1 MVPARLHIFWRLMVV
16 PLAREP
22 VRTALAIFSVALGV
36 AVVLAM
42 DLAGQAA
49 TGSFHSS
56 LETLSG
62 KQNFEITATGGVPE
76 AIVGKLVTQP
86 FDWRI
91 TPRMEDFAVL
101 PELKKTLP
109 LIGLDLVGEASELS
123 LDSTNKDVRRSSL
136 DILSSL
142 TERDSIWVG
151 ESLGKKRG
159 DSLQLLINDRPAT
172 YIVRGTYR
180 DGGGNESAIVMD
192 IAAAQFALGRP
203 GRVDRIYI
211 RIPETV
217 SAGSRD
223 SVNSLNEWQ
232 TRIEQ
237 LVPQGVQLRAAGAS
251 TDDNRKMLSAFRWN
265 LKLLSYIALI
275 VGAFLIY
282 NTISVSV
289 VRRRAE
295 IGIARALGASPLQVL
310 SAFLLEAALI
320 GVTGSVLGIPLG
332 RLLANWA
339 VKLMGTTVSAL
350 YVSSR
355 PGTITLEP
363 ASAILALWIGAA
375 VTLLSAWFPAR
386 EAASVAPIEAMA
398 RGRREFEVRTGKRSS
413 LGFAV
418 AAAALALVLSLL
430 SPVNGKPVF
439 GYGAALLA
447 VIAAALAIPSF
458 VEFTMRLVE
467 KLLSKMLAAEG
478 LLAARSLTGSLRR
491 TSVLVS
497 ALCTA
502 VAMMTAVSIMVGS
515 FRQTVVSWMDSSLPA
530 DLYLRPAGVPAAD
543 QHPTISPQLSDA
555 IANLPGVRAAQRLRA
570 YEISYQGMPATLG
583 SLDLHDAHNDRQT
596 AFLSGRAPGAVLD
609 ELRGAPAVIISEPF
623 SYKHHVGR
631 GGTVQLQLGEARRE
645 FRVADVYY
653 DYASERGVILMDR
666 SVLLRYLPDPA
677 PSNIA
682 VFVSPGSNAP
692 AVRKEIE
699 SVAERLHARVLI
711 FDNHDLRSQAVQIF
725 DRTFAITYALQ
736 AVAIL
741 VAVMGVAGALLA
753 LVIDRRRELGLLRY
767 LGAASDQLRKIILA
781 EAGLLGALGCVSGI
795 LLGFFLSLILIFVI
809 NKQSFGWTIRLH
821 WPLALLASAI
831 ALIWTATV
839 LAAFYPARI
848 AARLNAMEVVREE

>member
-1 MVPARLHIFWRLMVV
+1 MPTGLRIFWRLMVV

-36 AVVLAM
+36 AVVLAI

-76 AIVGKLVTQP
+76 DVVGKLATQP

-91 TPRMEDFAVL
+91 TARMEDFAVL
-101 PELKKTLP
+101 PDMKKTLP
-109 LIGLDLVGEASELS
+109 LIGIDLIGEANELS
-123 LDSTNKDVRRSSL
+123 LDSAMKVKAGSPRDV
-136 DILSSL
+136 LSDLASPN
-142 TERDSIWVG
+142 SIWVG
-151 ESLGKKRG
+151 ESLGKGRG
-159 DSLQLLINDRPAT
+159 DSLELLINDRSAIYT
-172 YIVRGTYR
+172 ICGTYP
-180 DGGGNESAIVMD
+180 DAGGNESAIVMD
-192 IAAAQFALGRP
+192 IATAQSELGRA

-211 RIPETV
+211 RVPENEA
-217 SAGSRD
+217 SGSRGPL
-223 SVNSLNEWQ
+223 VALNEWQ
-232 TRIEQ
+232 TRLEQ
-237 LVPQGVQLRAAGAS
+237 LLPQGLQLRAAGAS
-251 TDDNRKMLSAFRWN
+251 TEDNRKMLAAFRWN

-295 IGIARALGASPLQVL
+295 IGIARALGASRFQVL
-310 SAFLLEAALI
+310 SAFLMETALI

-332 RLLANWA
+332 RLLASWA

-355 PGTITLEP
+355 PGTIALAP
-363 ASAILALWIGAA
+363 SSAILALLIGAA
-375 VTLLSAWFPAR
+375 LTLCSAWFPAR
-386 EAASVAPIEAMA
+386 EAAQVAPIEAMA
-398 RGRREFEVRTGKRSS
+398 RGRREFLVRVSQTSS
-413 LGFAV
+413 LSFAI

-439 GYGAALLA
+439 GYCAALCA

-458 VEFTMRLVE
+458 VEFTMRLAE
-467 KLLSKMLAAEG
+467 QLLSKMLAVEG
-478 LLAARSLTGSLRR
+478 LLASRSLTGSLRR
-491 TSVLVS
+491 TSVLVA

-502 VAMMTAVSIMVGS
+502 VAMMTAVTIMVGS

-530 DLYLRPAGVPAAD
+530 DLYLRPAGSPAAD

-555 IANLPGVRAAQRLRA
+555 IGKLPGVRAAQRLRA
-570 YEISYQGMPATLG
+570 YEITYQGMPATLG

-609 ELRGAPAVIISEPF
+609 ELRGASAVIISEPF
-623 SYKHHVGR
+623 SYKHHVVR
-631 GGTVQLQLGEARRE
+631 GGTIQLQLGGARRD

-666 SVLLRYLPDPA
+666 SVLLRDLPDPA

-682 VFVSPGSNAP
+682 VFVSPTSNVA
-692 AVRKEIE
+692 AVRREIE
-699 SVAERLHARVLI
+699 QAAEQQHARLLV
-711 FDNHDLRSQAVQIF
+711 FDNRDLRSQAVQIF

-767 LGAASDQLRKIILA
+767 LGATGAQLRKIILA
-781 EAGLLGALGCVSGI
+781 EAGLLGTLGCLSGL

-821 WPLALLASAI
+821 WPFALLAGAI
-831 ALIWTATV
+831 ALIWCATV
-839 LAAFYPARI
+839 LAAYYPARI
-848 AARLNAMEVVREE
+848 AVRLNPMEVVREE